1 MTTAIFKFNPLGY
14 HLFALI
20 LRFLSVVLFYKIL
33 KEIWSKK
40 PDFAFFAASIFAVY
54 PGFLQQPIALIYCH
68 HFSVLNIFLLSLWL
82 MIKAVKAGRINFLTY
97 GLSVLGSLQMFS
109 IENFATLE
117 LIRPFL
123 LWMILDKNGSYKK
136 YSLKKTFLLWLPY
149 LIIFISFLIWRVL
162 IFKFPT
168 YQPDLLGNLIQ
179 SPNQSLPALISRIPK
194 DFFTVTYGAW
204 SKSFSIP
211 QVSNFG
217 KSATLLFWI
226 LTFFSLVIS
235 YFFASNFAKENTTGI
250 SDQNTKYLIPLAGII
265 LFLLAGSIVWVLGL
279 PLEIKFAWDRM
290 TLAFIP
296 AVAILAGAL
305 LNIFQKY
312 RKIQYCLFAVL
323 ISLAVGSHFE
333 NGMSYKRDWENL
345 QEMFWQLSW
354 RIPNLQENTTLIT
367 SETGLNYYSDNSL
380 TSPINMMY
388 SDQKS
393 KNLEYFL
400 YFTDVRLGLGLKQ
413 LEKDIPINQKY
424 RSFSFSGNTSRIIAF
439 KNDPPDCLQIM
450 DRTFSN
456 SITNPNLTQL
466 QTDELR
472 MTNLSLIQADILKTP
487 PAFLFGSEPDKNW
500 CNYFEKADLARQNK
514 DYELITNL
522 GEEAISQGFHPRS
535 ASEWLPF
542 LEGYLKQELWDRVDF
557 IATEFADSEG
567 NNLQGMCYI
576 FHRIEN
582 DKQFPSKT
590 KIQEYLKRYNCL

>member
-1 MTTAIFKFNPLGY
+1 
-14 HLFALI
+14 
-20 LRFLSVVLFYKIL
+20 VVLFYKIL
-33 KEIWSKK
+33 KELWPKK
-40 PDFAFFAASIFAVY
+40 PDFTFFAASIFAVY

-82 MIKAVKAGRINFLTY
+82 MINAARTGRINYLPY

-123 LWMILDKNGSYKK
+123 LWIILDKNGSENK
-136 YSLKKTFLLWLPY
+136 YSLKKAFLLWLPY
-149 LIIFISFLIWRVL
+149 LLIFISFLVWRVL

-168 YQPDLLGNLIQ
+168 YQPGFFEDLIQ
-179 SPNQSLPALISRIPK
+179 SPNQSLTALLSRIPK
-194 DFFTVTYGAW
+194 DFFTVTIGAW
-204 SKSFSIP
+204 SESFTIP
-211 QVSNFG
+211 QISNFG
-217 KSATLLFWI
+217 KSATLVFWM
-226 LTFFSLVIS
+226 LTIFSLVIS
-235 YFFASNFAKENTTGI
+235 YFLVSNLLKETTTGI
-250 SDQNTKYLIPLAGII
+250 HNKNARHPILIAGIF

-305 LNIFQKY
+305 LDIFQKF
-312 RKIQYCLFAVL
+312 RKVQNVFFALL
-323 ISLAVGSHFE
+323 ISLAVGTHFL

-345 QEMFWQLSW
+345 QAMLWQLSW

-367 SETGLNYYSDNSL
+367 SEIGLNYYSDNSL

-393 KNLEYFL
+393 KNLEYIL

-424 RSFSFSGNTSRIIAF
+424 RSFSFSGNTSKIIAF
-439 KNDPPDCLQIM
+439 KNDPPACLQIM

-456 SITNPNLTQL
+456 SITTPNLTQL
-466 QTDELR
+466 QAEELR
-472 MTNLSLIQADILKTP
+472 LTNLSLIKSDTQKAP
-487 PAFLFGSEPDKNW
+487 PAFLFGSEPDRNW
-500 CNYFEKADLARQNK
+500 CYFFEKADLARQNK
-514 DYELITNL
+514 DYELITIL
-522 GEEAISQGFHPRS
+522 GEEALSQDFQPRS

-542 LEGYLKQELWDRVDF
+542 LEGFLKKEMWDKVDF
-557 IATEFADSEG
+557 IANKFAESEG
-567 NNLQGMCYI
+567 KNLQGMCYI
-576 FHRIEN
+576 FRRIEN
-582 DKQFPSKT
+582 DKQFDSK
-590 KIQEYLKRYNCL
+590 KEIQEYLKRYNCL